1 MLTWSLFIAV
11 ISSLL
16 CQDVTVWSRLTCV
29 FCFNWPPG
37 WSQLV
42 YPCLRWHS
50 AGSRSSGWVEL
61 VFVHQLACSAR
72 LVGAALVETV
82 DVNVLA

>member
-1 MLTWSLFIAV
+1 
-11 ISSLL
+11 
-16 CQDVTVWSRLTCV
+16 V
-29 FCFNWPPG
+29 FRFNWPPG

-42 YPCLRWHS
+42 YPCLRWRS
-50 AGSRSSGWVEL
+50 AGSRSSGVDMKGWREL

-82 DVNVLA
+82 DVNVLAQPDWNGV